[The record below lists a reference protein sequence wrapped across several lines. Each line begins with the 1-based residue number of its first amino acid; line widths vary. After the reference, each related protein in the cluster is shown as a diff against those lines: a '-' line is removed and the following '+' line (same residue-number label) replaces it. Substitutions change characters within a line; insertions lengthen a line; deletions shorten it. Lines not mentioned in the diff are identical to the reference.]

1 MSVTTFGTC
10 VEINCHNKK
19 GAHNYV
25 SYDHAESQSKQ
36 WVGITWSHDARD
48 YNSEA
53 DTFLKALDNNFK
65 IEETNMYLE
74 YAPKI
79 ADKTKE
85 QVDLA
90 DAKVQSLTADAKK
103 AQYDADCLALARDV
117 AQIANVHRE
126 VVQSD
131 AAARTERIAHLRGQ
145 NCIGASLVADYMT
158 NNMAVHA
165 GPCRDQIALAERAGV
180 LQTVRAG
187 CRLNFGITFF
197 VWLRRGNSLETM

>member
-1 MSVTTFGTC
+1 M
-10 VEINCHNKK
+10 
-19 GAHNYV
+19 
-25 SYDHAESQSKQ
+25 
-36 WVGITWSHDARD
+36 HDARD

-65 IEETNMYLE
+65 IEETSMFME
-74 YAPKI
+74 YAPKLV
-79 ADKTKE
+79 DKTKE

-90 DAKVQSLTADAKK
+90 DAKVQTLTADAKK
-103 AQYDADCLALARDV
+103 AQYDADCLSLARDV

-145 NCIGASLVADYMT
+145 NCIGASLVAEYMA

-165 GPCRDQIALAERAGV
+165 GPPRDQIALAERARV
-180 LQTVRAG
+180 LQTVWAG
-187 CRLNFGITFF
+187 RRLNFGVASCF
-197 VWLRRGNSLETM
+197 WLCRVKGFEIM

>member
-1 MSVTTFGTC
+1 
-10 VEINCHNKK
+10 
-19 GAHNYV
+19 
-25 SYDHAESQSKQ
+25 
-36 WVGITWSHDARD
+36 
-48 YNSEA
+48 
-53 DTFLKALDNNFK
+53 
-65 IEETNMYLE
+65 MYLE